1 MPLAFILKRCGVNNT
16 HLHMN
21 FSLLKKTDP
30 KLFRLIQKEII
41 RQKETID
48 LIASENFV
56 PEVIFEVLGSVLTN
70 KYSEGYPHKRYYP
83 GNVYYDQIEELAQR
97 RALEAFGL
105 NLKKWSVNVQP
116 YSGSPANLA
125 VYNAILQPGDSL
137 MGMSLTSGGHL
148 THGHKANL
156 SGKLY
161 HAIQYGLNPKTELID
176 FTEIEKLA
184 KKYHPKIIVSG
195 LTSYPRKIDFQ
206 KFSQIAH
213 KINAYSMADISHIA
227 GLVLAGLHPNPF
239 LSCDLVTTT
248 IHKTLR
254 GPRAAII
261 FINKKS
267 LIAKKNKIDLENAI
281 NKSVFPQMQG
291 GPHNNVTAAIA
302 LTFKLAQTQSFKN
315 YQTQILK
322 NSRALAEA
330 LKKFGFRLTTNGT
343 DNHLMVLDFRN
354 IGISGME
361 AETLLEKAGIIAN
374 RNVVIGD
381 VSPFHPSGIRIG
393 VPAVTTRS
401 MKEREMKKIAELI
414 YRVLIKKEK
423 PVIIK
428 KEVKKLCR
436 KFLFY

>member
-1 MPLAFILKRCGVNNT
+1 
-16 HLHMN
+16 MN
-21 FSLLKKTDP
+21 FPLLRKTDAQ
-30 KLFRLIQKEII
+30 LFRLIQKEII
-41 RQKETID
+41 RQKQTID

-56 PEVIFEVLGSVLTN
+56 PEVFFEVLGSAVNN

-83 GNVYYDQIEELAQR
+83 GNVYYDQIEELAQK

-105 NLKKWSVNVQP
+105 NSKKWSVNVQP

-125 VYNAILQPGDSL
+125 VYNAILQPGDIL

-161 HAIQYGLNPKTELID
+161 QAIQYGLNPETEMID
-176 FTEIEKLA
+176 YREVEKLA

-195 LTSYPRKIDFQ
+195 LTSYPKKIDFQ

-261 FINKKS
+261 FINKESK
-267 LIAKKNKIDLENAI
+267 IAKKNKIDLESVI

-291 GPHNNVTAAIA
+291 GPHNNVTASIA
-302 LTFKLAQTQSFKN
+302 LTFKLARSKSFYH

-343 DNHLMVLDFRN
+343 DNHLMLVDLKK
-354 IGISGME
+354 IGVSGIE
-361 AETLLEKAGIIAN
+361 AEKFLEKAGIIAN

-381 VSPFHPSGIRIG
+381 VSPFHPSGIRFG
-393 VPAVTTRS
+393 VPAVTTRG
-401 MKEREMKKIAELI
+401 MKEKEMKKIAELI

-428 KEVKKLCR
+428 KEVKKLCS
-436 KFLFY
+436 KFPLY

>member
-1 MPLAFILKRCGVNNT
+1 
-16 HLHMN
+16 MN
-21 FSLLKKTDP
+21 FPLLKKTDAQ
-30 KLFRLIQKEII
+30 LLHLIQKEII
-41 RQKETID
+41 RQKQTID

-56 PEVIFEVLGSVLTN
+56 PEVIFEVLGSALTN

-83 GNVYYDQIEELAQR
+83 GNVYYDQIEKLAQK

-105 NLKKWSVNVQP
+105 NSKKWSVNVQP

-125 VYNAILQPGDSL
+125 VFNAILQPGDTL
-137 MGMSLTSGGHL
+137 MGLSLTSGGHL

-161 HAIQYGLNPKTELID
+161 HAIQYDLNPKTEMINYR
-176 FTEIEKLA
+176 EIEKLA
-184 KKYHPKIIVSG
+184 KKYHPKIIISG
-195 LTSYPRKIDFQ
+195 LTSYPRKIDFK
-206 KFSQIAH
+206 KFSEIAH

-227 GLVLAGLHPNPF
+227 GLILAGLHPNPF

-261 FINKKS
+261 FINKESK
-267 LIAKKNKIDLENAI
+267 IAKKNKIDLENAI

-291 GPHNNVTAAIA
+291 GPHNNVTASIA
-302 LTFKLAQTQSFKN
+302 LTFKLTKSKSFYN
-315 YQTQILK
+315 YQKQILK
-322 NSRALAEA
+322 NSRTLAEA
-330 LKKFGFRLTTNGT
+330 LKKLGFRLVTNGT
-343 DNHLMVLDFRN
+343 DNHLMILDLRK

-361 AETLLEKAGIIAN
+361 AEILLEKASIIAN
-374 RNVVIGD
+374 RNVVLGD
-381 VSPFHPSGIRIG
+381 KSPFHPSGIRIG
-393 VPAVTTRS
+393 VPAVTTRA
-401 MKEREMKKIAELI
+401 MKEKEMKKIAELI

-428 KEVKKLCR
+428 KEVKKLCH
-436 KFLFY
+436 KFPIY

>member
-1 MPLAFILKRCGVNNT
+1 M

-30 KLFRLIQKEII
+30 QLFRLIQKEII
-41 RQKETID
+41 RQKQTID

-56 PEVIFEVLGSVLTN
+56 PEVIFEVLGSPLTN

-83 GNVYYDQIEELAQR
+83 GNIYYDQIEELAQK

-105 NLKKWSVNVQP
+105 NPKKWSVNVQP

-125 VYNAILQPGDSL
+125 VYNALLQPGDTL

-148 THGHKANL
+148 THGHQANL

-161 HAIQYGLNPKTELID
+161 QAIQYGLNPVTEMID
-176 FTEIEKLA
+176 YQEIEKLA

-206 KFSQIAH
+206 KFSEIAH

-227 GLVLAGLHPNPF
+227 GLILAGLHPNPF

-261 FINKKS
+261 FINRESK
-267 LIAKKNKIDLENAI
+267 IAKKNKIDLESVI

-302 LTFKLAQTQSFKN
+302 LTFKLAQSSKFHQ
-315 YQTQILK
+315 YQKQIKK
-322 NSRALAEA
+322 NSQALAQA
-330 LKKFGFRLTTNGT
+330 LKKLSFRLVTNGT
-343 DNHLMVLDFRN
+343 DNHLMVVDLRN

-361 AETLLEKAGIIAN
+361 AETLLEKAGMIAN
-374 RNVVIGD
+374 RNVISGD
-381 VSPFHPSGIRIG
+381 LNPFRPSGIRIG
-393 VPAVTTRS
+393 IPAVTTRG

-423 PVIIK
+423 PVIIRQ
-428 KEVKKLCR
+428 EVKKLCR
-436 KFLFY
+436 KFPLY